1 MMKRKVKSLQL
12 ASASARYTSSTS
24 SIWVMALLLCSLS
37 SKKQSSR
44 KASSLDLIQ
53 SGGSSHQ
60 KRCRSSALRQCD
72 RQLSYWTRPYTA
84 SVSYSSAADKTAP
97 VNATA
102 SRIRSGS
109 YRPSYPSAIT
119 WQLRSAWITR
129 IKPCSLL
136 SLMHSLRSN
145 PLAWTL
151 SARSG
156 PNSRQRTRRRCTG
169 RWKGKDFHRAPMK
182 STGYISNVE
191 WWWTI
196 TLFKLSD
203 GVDRKVWPSKLQA
216 SSSAS
221 RSRIIRRR
229 INTSWVIRGPS
240 VSSHRSSRASSTTY
254 RSRSP
259 SWSWCRTLPTLKS
272 LKHLQST

>member
-1 MMKRKVKSLQL
+1 MRHKDKSRQL

-44 KASSLDLIQ
+44 KASSLSSIQ
-53 SGGSSHQ
+53 SGGSNHQ
-60 KRCRSSALRQCD
+60 KPWWSLALRRCD
-72 RQLSYWTRPYTA
+72 RQLSYWTQPYMA
-84 SVSYSSAADKTAP
+84 SVSYWSVADKTAP

-102 SRIRSGS
+102 SGIRSGS

-119 WQLRSAWITR
+119 WQLRSAWTTR
-129 IKPCSLL
+129 TRPCSLL

-156 PNSRQRTRRRCTG
+156 PNSRQRTRKRRTG
-169 RWKGKDFHRAPMK
+169 LWKGKDCHRAPMK
-182 STGYISNVE
+182 STGYISNAE
-191 WWWTI
+191 WRWTI

-203 GVDRKVWPSKLQA
+203 VVARKVWPSKLQA

-221 RSRIIRRR
+221 KSRTIRRR
-229 INTSWVIRGPS
+229 INTRWAIRGPNDS
-240 VSSHRSSRASSTTY
+240 SRQSSHASSTTY
-254 RSRSP
+254 RSRRP